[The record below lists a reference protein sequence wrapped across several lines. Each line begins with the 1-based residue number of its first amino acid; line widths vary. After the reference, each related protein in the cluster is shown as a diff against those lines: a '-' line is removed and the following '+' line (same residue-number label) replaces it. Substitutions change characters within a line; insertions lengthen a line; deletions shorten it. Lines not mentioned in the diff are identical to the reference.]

1 MTIQVAPACG
11 RHRRKA
17 AARCGETAGEG
28 APAPHPPPAAG
39 RPLDKA
45 PDFSLGRAEGGASG
59 TIRVPARLVAAG
71 APLTLQVAQRHAG
84 RARGGAR
91 GPRGAPAGAARLLT
105 VSLAVWL

>member
-1 MTIQVAPACG
+1 MWATPQEGGCQVRGDG
-11 RHRRKA
+11 RRGG
-17 AARCGETAGEG
+17 AR
-28 APAPHPPPAAG
+28 PAPTPGG
-39 RPLDKA
+39 RPPLDKA

-91 GPRGAPAGAARLLT
+91 GP
-105 VSLAVWL
+105 